1 VRVDGTLIATFA
13 QGPATLGRREVAMGL
28 FDKDK
33 SKDPGGVASGG
44 DQLAKLRHKYDPVIR
59 LMHSSGVVVQTVDLD
74 GGKLRLRGQAPS
86 EAVKNKIWDQIK
98 AVDPT
103 YSDLNAEISVG
114 AGAVAG
120 GGTAGMGAAAGG
132 GTYTVQKGDT
142 LSKISKQ
149 YYGDPNKYNRIFE
162 ANRDQL
168 KDPDKIF
175 PGQVLKIPQ

>member
-1 VRVDGTLIATFA
+1 
-13 QGPATLGRREVAMGL
+13 MGL

-33 SKDPGGVASGG
+33 NKDAGGAQSGG
-44 DQLAKLRHKYDPVIR
+44 EQLAKLRHKYDPVIR
-59 LMHSSGVVVQTVDLD
+59 LMHSTGVQVQTVDLD
-74 GGKLRLRGQAPS
+74 GGKLRLRAQAPS
-86 EAVKNKIWDQIK
+86 NEVKNKIWDEIK

-103 YSDLNAEISVG
+103 YSDLNAEITVG
-114 AGAVAG
+114 AGAGAG
-120 GGTAGMGAAAGG
+120 ASAGTAG

-175 PGQVLKIPQ
+175 PGQVLRIPQ

>member
-1 VRVDGTLIATFA
+1 
-13 QGPATLGRREVAMGL
+13 MGI

-33 SKDPGGVASGG
+33 DKNKDAGGAPSSGE
-44 DQLAKLRHKYDPVIR
+44 QLAKLRHKYDPVIR
-59 LMHSSGVVVQTVDLD
+59 LMHSTGVQVQTVDLD

-86 EAVKNKIWDQIK
+86 NEVKNKIWDQIK

-103 YSDLNAEISVG
+103 YSDLNAEITVG
-114 AGAVAG
+114 AGAAG
-120 GGTAGMGAAAGG
+120 AGASAGAAG

>member
-1 VRVDGTLIATFA
+1 MA
-13 QGPATLGRREVAMGL
+13 L
-28 FDKDK
+28 FGKDK
-33 SKDPGGVASGG
+33 AGTPAVTPTGG
-44 DQLAKLRHKYDPVIR
+44 DQLAVLRYKYDPVIR
-59 LMHSSGVVVQTVDLD
+59 LMHQLGVQVQTVDLD

-86 EAVKNKIWDQIK
+86 EEAKNKVWDQIK

-103 YSDLNAEISVG
+103 YSDLNAQITV
-114 AGAVAG
+114 VAG
-120 GGTAGMGAAAGG
+120 GSAAAGG

-149 YYGDPNKYNRIFE
+149 YYGDANLYNRIFD

-175 PGQVLKIPQ
+175 PGQVLKIPR

>member
-1 VRVDGTLIATFA
+1 
-13 QGPATLGRREVAMGL
+13 MGI

-33 SKDPGGVASGG
+33 NKDAGGAPSG

-59 LMHSSGVVVQTVDLD
+59 LMHSTGVQVQTVDLD

-86 EAVKNKIWDQIK
+86 NEAKNKIWDQIK

-103 YSDLNAEISVG
+103 YSDLNAEITVG
-114 AGAVAG
+114 AGAAG
-120 GGTAGMGAAAGG
+120 AGAAAGTAG

>member
-1 VRVDGTLIATFA
+1 
-13 QGPATLGRREVAMGL
+13 MGI
-28 FDKDK
+28 FDKKDDK
-33 SKDPGGVASGG
+33 PGAGGASSSGE
-44 DQLAKLRHKYDPVIR
+44 QLAKLRSKYDPVIR
-59 LMHSSGVVVQTVDLD
+59 LMHSTGAQVQTVDLD

-86 EAVKNKIWDQIK
+86 NEVKNKIWDQIK

-103 YSDLNAEISVG
+103 YSDLNAEITVVAGAAG
-114 AGAVAG
+114 AGA
-120 GGTAGMGAAAGG
+120 TG

>member
-1 VRVDGTLIATFA
+1 
-13 QGPATLGRREVAMGL
+13 MGI

-33 SKDPGGVASGG
+33 NKDASGAPSG

-59 LMHSSGVVVQTVDLD
+59 LMHSTGVQVQTVDLD
-74 GGKLRLRGQAPS
+74 GGKLRLRAQAPS
-86 EAVKNKIWDQIK
+86 NEMKNKIWDQIK

-103 YSDLNAEISVG
+103 YSDLNAEITVG
-114 AGAVAG
+114 AGAGASA
-120 GGTAGMGAAAGG
+120 GTAG

>member
-1 VRVDGTLIATFA
+1 
-13 QGPATLGRREVAMGL
+13 MGI

-33 SKDPGGVASGG
+33 DKNAGGAPSSGE
-44 DQLAKLRHKYDPVIR
+44 QLAKLRHKYDPVIR
-59 LMHSSGVVVQTVDLD
+59 LMHTTGVQVQTVDLD
-74 GGKLRLRGQAPS
+74 GGKLRLRAQAPS
-86 EAVKNKIWDQIK
+86 NEVKNKIWDQIK

-103 YSDLNAEISVG
+103 YSDLNAEITVV
-114 AGAVAG
+114 AGA
-120 GGTAGMGAAAGG
+120 GAAAGTAG

-149 YYGDPNKYNRIFE
+149 YYGDPNMYNRIFE

>member
-1 VRVDGTLIATFA
+1 
-13 QGPATLGRREVAMGL
+13 MGL

-33 SKDPGGVASGG
+33 SKDAGAGAAVSDGE
-44 DQLAKLRHKYDPVIR
+44 QLAKLRHKYDPVIR
-59 LMHSSGVVVQTVDLD
+59 LMHSSGVVVQTIDFD

-86 EAVKNKIWDQIK
+86 EAVKNKVWDQIK
-98 AVDPT
+98 AVDPG
-103 YSDLNAEISVG
+103 YGDLNAEITVVPG
-114 AGAVAG
+114 AAGAAIG
-120 GGTAGMGAAAGG
+120 GGTAGMGAPAAG
-132 GTYTVQKGDT
+132 GTYTVRSGDT

-168 KDPDKIF
+168 KDPDHIF

>member
-1 VRVDGTLIATFA
+1 
-13 QGPATLGRREVAMGL
+13 MGL

-33 SKDPGGVASGG
+33 SKDTGGAPSSGE
-44 DQLAKLRHKYDPVIR
+44 QLAKLRHKYDPVIR
-59 LMHSSGVVVQTVDLD
+59 LMHSTGVQVQTVDLD

-86 EAVKNKIWDQIK
+86 NEAKNKVWDQIK

-103 YSDLNAEISVG
+103 YSDLNAEITVV
-114 AGAVAG
+114 AGAA
-120 GGTAGMGAAAGG
+120 GAAAGTAG

-168 KDPDKIF
+168 SDPDKIR

>member
-1 VRVDGTLIATFA
+1 
-13 QGPATLGRREVAMGL
+13 MGL
-28 FDKDK
+28 FDKKDDK
-33 SKDPGGVASGG
+33 PGAGGATPGGGK
-44 DQLAKLRHKYDPVIR
+44 DLAQLRHKYDPVIR
-59 LMHSSGVVVQTVDLD
+59 FMHQSGVVVQTVDLA
-74 GGKLRLRGQAPS
+74 GGKLRLRAEAPS
-86 EAVKNKIWDQIK
+86 EAVKNKVWDQIK
-98 AVDPT
+98 AVDPS
-103 YSDLNAEISVG
+103 YGDLSADITVGMG
-114 AGAVAG
+114 AGAGGAG
-120 GGTAGMGAAAGG
+120 AG

>member
-1 VRVDGTLIATFA
+1 
-13 QGPATLGRREVAMGL
+13 MGI

-33 SKDPGGVASGG
+33 NKDAGGAPSSGEA
-44 DQLAKLRHKYDPVIR
+44 LAKLRHKYDPVIR
-59 LMHSSGVVVQTVDLD
+59 LMHSSGVQVQTVDLD

-86 EAVKNKIWDQIK
+86 NDVKNKIWDQIK

-103 YSDLNAEISVG
+103 YSDLNAEITV
-114 AGAVAG
+114 AAG
-120 GGTAGMGAAAGG
+120 GGMGAGPGATAAG

-168 KDPDKIF
+168 SDPDKIK

>member
-1 VRVDGTLIATFA
+1 MA
-13 QGPATLGRREVAMGL
+13 L
-28 FDKDK
+28 FDK
-33 SKDPGGVASGG
+33 KDDNAGGAPSSGE
-44 DQLAKLRHKYDPVIR
+44 QLAKLRHKYDPVIR
-59 LMHSSGVVVQTVDLD
+59 LMHQLGVQVQTVDLD

-86 EAVKNKIWDQIK
+86 NEVKNKVWDQIK

-103 YSDLNAEISVG
+103 YSDLNAEITVVAG
-114 AGAVAG
+114 AGA
-120 GGTAGMGAAAGG
+120 GAAAGAG
-132 GTYTVQKGDT
+132 KGTYTVQKGDT

-168 KDPDKIF
+168 SDPDKIR